1 MPPLAP
7 EAIALLRARMVL
19 DLDRQH
25 SRRQRLVIGALLL
38 ALAAGELGTDFGKDT
53 IEALTIAGVSSLALA
68 ALATVGF
75 AVSRR
80 LLVTYTARLEAAGFT
95 PVTDENGRKRY
106 VPPGG
111 QLPGHGN
118 PFAR

>member
-1 MPPLAP
+1 MP
-7 EAIALLRARMVL
+7 
-19 DLDRQH
+19 
-25 SRRQRLVIGALLL
+25 
-38 ALAAGELGTDFGKDT
+38 
-53 IEALTIAGVSSLALA
+53 A
-68 ALATVGF
+68 ALAPVGF
-75 AVSRR
+75 AISRR